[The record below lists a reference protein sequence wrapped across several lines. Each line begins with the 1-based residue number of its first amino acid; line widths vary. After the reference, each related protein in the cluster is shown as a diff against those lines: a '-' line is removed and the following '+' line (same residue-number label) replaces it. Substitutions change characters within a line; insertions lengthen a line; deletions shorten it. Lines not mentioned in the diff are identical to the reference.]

1 MFDPT
6 KKSFLDCVLQA
17 ELQEFAETCSTDMIS
32 TRDREEFIDG
42 AVLTKVPIN
51 RKSIAN
57 LTTSQ
62 GFIAKEEFRTQP
74 YSRPEDRH
82 LLDDVT
88 NQIVNINKGQSF
100 DDCMKLIATFRQKA
114 GKHFYGA
121 LLREKG
127 NNKVILNPLH
137 ILTSLSIIENL
148 AEIRT
153 KQYSTI
159 IYVHS
164 NKDEMDKIY
173 NTHQADEDEINKQ
186 LDSIMQGFASKVE
199 NKIDG
204 SAKPVDGGVEVT
216 FRVAKDPDEH
226 RTYEHYLVA
235 HQLMT
240 KSVIAPTYGTSLLE
254 MRPGSRTE
262 GIIVSPFGSANIS
275 HGGDDYT
282 SSPQYGSVCCGSLD
296 NSTMRGLRSL
306 THSNLS
312 SPYVRCNLKAGA
324 LAYADVMSNRAFDL
338 YIKTKII
345 DAFDTSNTEAFA
357 LANKPKFSDE
367 LLACEVLADF
377 MRIYKEENPETY
389 SASVCLAAFKE
400 MNEYKE
406 SLHEEQ
412 NTIIDDIV
420 TG

>member
-17 ELQEFAETCSTDMIS
+17 ELEEFSTTCSTDMIS

-51 RKSIAN
+51 RQSIAN

-62 GFIAKEEFRTQP
+62 GFVCKEDYRTSN
-74 YSRPEDRH
+74 YSRPADSH

-88 NQIVNINKGQSF
+88 DQIVNIKPQPF
-100 DDCMKLIATFRQKA
+100 DDCMKLIAAFRQKA

-121 LLREKG
+121 LLRERDNK
-127 NNKVILNPLH
+127 KVIMNPLH

-148 AEIRT
+148 AEVRS

-159 IYVHS
+159 IYMHS
-164 NKDEMDKIY
+164 NKAEMDKIY

-186 LDSIMQGFASKVE
+186 IDSIMQGFASKVD
-199 NKIDG
+199 NQIDG
-204 SAKPVDGGVEVT
+204 SAKPVDGGVEIT
-216 FRVAKDPDEH
+216 YRVAKDPDEH

-240 KSVIAPTYGTSLLE
+240 KSVIAPTYGTSILE

-275 HGGDDYT
+275 HRDDNYDRP
-282 SSPQYGSVCCGSLD
+282 PQYGSVCCGSLD

-312 SPYVRCNLKAGA
+312 SPYVRSNLKAGA

-338 YIKTKII
+338 YIKTNII
-345 DAFDTSNTEAFA
+345 DSFDTSNTEAFA
-357 LANKPKFSDE
+357 LANKPKYSPE
-367 LLACEVLADF
+367 LLACEVLTDF

-389 SASVCLAAFKE
+389 SASICLAAFKE

-412 NTIIDDIV
+412 PIEPDNT
-420 TG
+420 GPF